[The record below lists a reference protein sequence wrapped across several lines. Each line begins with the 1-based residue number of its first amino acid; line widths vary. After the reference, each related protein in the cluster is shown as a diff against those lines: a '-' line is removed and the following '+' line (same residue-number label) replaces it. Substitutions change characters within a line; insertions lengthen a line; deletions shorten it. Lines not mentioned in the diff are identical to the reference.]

1 MPAVRFSIGVYWCS
15 ALVKHAGSCRQES
28 VTLCEPSF
36 VAPRNGAGNC
46 QDQLCLSDMNLLPFI
61 HKFIDVQKK
70 PVGLIHLNMAA
81 RGRDWRSSGGMIIE
95 FGNNNPI
102 RQRPNQISAA
112 FGKVAT
118 YLLIPQEEVPIRG
131 IFRIKCECCF
141 SVMDFDPFHE
151 NVKKLS

>member
-1 MPAVRFSIGVYWCS
+1 
-15 ALVKHAGSCRQES
+15 
-28 VTLCEPSF
+28 
-36 VAPRNGAGNC
+36 
-46 QDQLCLSDMNLLPFI
+46 
-61 HKFIDVQKK
+61 
-70 PVGLIHLNMAA
+70 MAA